1 MHLWILNFQ
10 KFHCFTMHL
19 FQLAKTGHTMG
30 VGGFSCIKSTISS
43 VNHGCEIKMITVSP

>member
-1 MHLWILNFQ
+1 MDS
-10 KFHCFTMHL
+10 KFFKIPL
-19 FQLAKTGHTMG
+19 FHNAFLFRLAKTGHTAG